1 MTKKMQ
7 QAYCDKFAVQFTHI
21 DNQKE
26 KQWIQDKF
34 ECGLGW
40 RDLFSSRRFGKIW
53 SDSRI
58 YWWVAYNSPTRKF
71 ESNIL
76 LNLFATAIKITA
88 LVRACIFSSV
98 VQVFVPRHPSN
109 TLSFLQ

>member
-40 RDLFSSRRFGKIW
+40 RDLFSSSVKRQ
-53 SDSRI
+53 
-58 YWWVAYNSPTRKF
+58 
-71 ESNIL
+71 IL
-76 LNLFATAIKITA
+76 ETLILHLLICVKCK
-88 LVRACIFSSV
+88 LV
-98 VQVFVPRHPSN
+98 
-109 TLSFLQ
+109 